1 MGEHAKRK
9 EVDVF
14 SIEEIDLKSAAPSDL
29 NVIHRL
35 KICLTKL
42 FRQKPSSILKTATK
56 FNYKGEL
63 LHI

>member
-42 FRQKPSSILKTATK
+42 FRQKPGSIFKTATK